1 MKMRLSICKKVF
13 TTSICLGMSLA
24 VIGTTALPK
33 TVDAA
38 VSASEERIECDGFDT
53 PEEAITAF
61 CEALKE
67 NDFDK
72 AVSTFAIESYCDHYD
87 SAGKMQSIGVVLS
100 PFDPGNNM
108 LIAPAENES
117 LRRLNVGLRSA
128 DVLSKIYYP
137 LLYITLADPGLSDD
151 PFVQDAAE
159 SMHELK
165 PFMALKNPYSDFQ
178 TLVSEIQQFPDFS
191 QMEISKPVSPASMG
205 FFSKVYLSSNNL
217 NNIMKAA
224 LINGASG
231 VTELGVVMEDDKDIY
246 YLTMNVVKYNDKW
259 YNCSFGGNIM
269 MLMGTPQITQ
279 GIIGGPKEQ
288 IGDEIKNLLGF
299 DDEVLRAGLLKELV
313 PEFETFR
320 DTFADKHDEYTLQM
334 QSKAESHGLTYD
346 PAQPWIDQ
354 LDVLK
359 KVADLEGEHFYKKDY
374 ISIYAMTFEELLEFF
389 SEEEL
394 APFL

>member
-1 MKMRLSICKKVF
+1 MM
-13 TTSICLGMSLA
+13 
-24 VIGTTALPK
+24 
-33 TVDAA
+33 
-38 VSASEERIECDGFDT
+38 
-53 PEEAITAF
+53 
-61 CEALKE
+61 
-67 NDFDK
+67 
-72 AVSTFAIESYCDHYD
+72 
-87 SAGKMQSIGVVLS
+87 
-100 PFDPGNNM
+100 
-108 LIAPAENES
+108 
-117 LRRLNVGLRSA
+117 
-128 DVLSKIYYP
+128 
-137 LLYITLADPGLSDD
+137 ADPELSDD